1 MLIYSIMGPE
11 IFFENNVS
19 TNNTEKRE
27 DLAVEFS
34 TKLSCSNTS
43 LEQFVKKKMIVNEN
57 KM

>member
-34 TKLSCSNTS
+34 TKLSCNNTS
-43 LEQFVKKKMIVNEN
+43 LGQFVKKNDSK
-57 KM
+57 

>member
-43 LEQFVKKKMIVNEN
+43 LEQFVKKMIVNEN

>member
-19 TNNTEKRE
+19 TINTEKRE
-27 DLAVEFS
+27 NLTVEFS

-43 LEQFVKKKMIVNEN
+43 LEQFVKKMIVNEN

>member
-19 TNNTEKRE
+19 TNNMEKRE

-34 TKLSCSNTS
+34 TKLSCNNTS
-43 LEQFVKKKMIVNEN
+43 LEQFVKKNDSK
-57 KM
+57 

>member
-19 TNNTEKRE
+19 TINTEKRE

-43 LEQFVKKKMIVNEN
+43 LEQFVKKMIVNEN

>member
-19 TNNTEKRE
+19 TIHTEERAG
-27 DLAVEFS
+27 LAVEFS

-43 LEQFVKKKMIVNEN
+43 LEQFVKKNDSK
-57 KM
+57 

>member
-19 TNNTEKRE
+19 TINTEKRE
-27 DLAVEFS
+27 ALAVEFS

-43 LEQFVKKKMIVNEN
+43 LEQFVKKNDSK
-57 KM
+57 

>member
-1 MLIYSIMGPE
+1 MLIYSIMGTE

-19 TNNTEKRE
+19 TNNMEKRE

-34 TKLSCSNTS
+34 TKLSCNNTS
-43 LEQFVKKKMIVNEN
+43 LGQFVKKMIVNEN

>member
-19 TNNTEKRE
+19 TINTEKRE
-27 DLAVEFS
+27 DLTVEFS

-43 LEQFVKKKMIVNEN
+43 LEQFVKKMIVNEN